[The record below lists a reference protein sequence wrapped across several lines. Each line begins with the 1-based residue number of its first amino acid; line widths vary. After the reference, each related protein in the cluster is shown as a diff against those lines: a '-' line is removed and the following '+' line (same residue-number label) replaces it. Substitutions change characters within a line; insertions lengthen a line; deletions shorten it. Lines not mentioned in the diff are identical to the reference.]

1 LSYANETPSVA
12 GIVELLRATLTD
24 DADGVAWRH
33 AYQEL
38 CLGRVTADAF
48 EQVIAETV
56 AHDSTLACRAL
67 LFYADWL
74 SEDALPVVQRLA
86 GTYPALCS
94 GDDWPQLWQTLDD
107 HGVVHLD

>member
-1 LSYANETPSVA
+1 MSHANGELSVLD
-12 GIVELLRATLTD
+12 IVELVRATLAD
-24 DADGVAWRH
+24 DEDAVAWRR

-38 CLGRVTADAF
+38 CLGRVTADTF
-48 EQVIAETV
+48 EQVITETV
-56 AHDSTLACRAL
+56 ADDSALACRVL
-67 LFYADWL
+67 LFYVGWL
-74 SEDALPVVQRLA
+74 SEDAMAVVQRLA